1 MELKMFNFIE
11 EVIGC
16 LEEIND
22 ELQDKS
28 KDLEIYF
35 EKLLEN
41 NNDGDIKVSSRV
53 KSSSSLR
60 EKIIRNN

>member
-1 MELKMFNFIE
+1 MELKIFNFIE

-16 LEEIND
+16 LEEISD
-22 ELQDKS
+22 ELQNKA

-60 EKIIRNN
+60 EKIIRK